1 MALRILL
8 LGAALL
14 AAGLAWRDKPRTMLL
29 LPEGHA
35 VLRGGSPR
43 AQGPAEAPAPP
54 ELAAFLGR
62 HTPDDVARGI
72 LALRGT
78 GRGAPAWTPEQER
91 ELIPRAR
98 AGAEARR
105 ARDTLREQRRAA
117 EAACHGEALALLQ
130 ALPPAARTAILSG
143 GEP

>member
-1 MALRILL
+1 MAPRILL

-14 AAGLAWRDKPRTMLL
+14 AAALAWRAEPRPVLL

-35 VLRGGSPR
+35 VLRGGAPR
-43 AQGPAEAPAPP
+43 EAGPADAPAPP
-54 ELAAFLGR
+54 ELGAFLGR

-78 GRGAPAWTPEQER
+78 GKGAPPWTPEQER
-91 ELIPRAR
+91 ELLPRAR

-105 ARDTLREQRRAA
+105 SRDALREKRRAA
-117 EAACHGEALALLQ
+117 EGAWLAEALALLE
-130 ALPPAARTAILSG
+130 AIPASGRAAILEGSR
-143 GEP
+143 P